1 MIKYSIIIPFHSN
14 LNLLT
19 ICVNALYKVLDFS
32 ESELIIVDNN
42 VDGSQIDS
50 NIETDKHC
58 TIISKKENL
67 MYPRAINMGA
77 ANARGDYLIFC
88 DADTCVSKDFHK
100 LLVKEL
106 ETDGIGYA
114 SAKLV
119 NMYTNNLQAFGITSS
134 YYNFPHPF
142 YGRPINFKLIQNNH
156 YPMAAC
162 AACSA
167 IKRELFYDIGGF
179 DEKLIHSYSDI
190 DLCLRLK
197 QKGYKTV
204 CVAEAYAY
212 HCGSSTTGS
221 GMGISLKEDTKGIF
235 MSKHP
240 NIPIQIDQYIDNSC
254 DYFLTMNK
262 LHNRDYF
269 IMDCSTIG
277 NPELYIDRVIRNL
290 NIAETLRYRHPY
302 PQRDATH
309 IDFLNF
315 ISHIIRNYKVPILY
329 FVDSFLSFR
338 ENCLWKSCR
347 TNFDDIV
354 VDRHANVELLR
365 NIN

>member
-119 NMYTNNLQAFGITSS
+119 NMYTNNLQEFGITSS

-221 GMGISLKEDTKGIF
+221 GMGSSLKEDTKGIF
-235 MSKHP
+235 MSKHR
-240 NIPIQIDQYIDNSC
+240 
-254 DYFLTMNK
+254 K
-262 LHNRDYF
+262 R
-269 IMDCSTIG
+269 
-277 NPELYIDRVIRNL
+277 
-290 NIAETLRYRHPY
+290 
-302 PQRDATH
+302 
-309 IDFLNF
+309 
-315 ISHIIRNYKVPILY
+315 
-329 FVDSFLSFR
+329 
-338 ENCLWKSCR
+338 
-347 TNFDDIV
+347 
-354 VDRHANVELLR
+354 
-365 NIN
+365 

>member
-119 NMYTNNLQAFGITSS
+119 NMYTNNLQEFGITSS

-142 YGRPINFKLIQNNH
+142 Y
-156 YPMAAC
+156 
-162 AACSA
+162 
-167 IKRELFYDIGGF
+167 
-179 DEKLIHSYSDI
+179 
-190 DLCLRLK
+190 
-197 QKGYKTV
+197 
-204 CVAEAYAY
+204 
-212 HCGSSTTGS
+212 
-221 GMGISLKEDTKGIF
+221 
-235 MSKHP
+235 
-240 NIPIQIDQYIDNSC
+240 
-254 DYFLTMNK
+254 
-262 LHNRDYF
+262 
-269 IMDCSTIG
+269 
-277 NPELYIDRVIRNL
+277 
-290 NIAETLRYRHPY
+290 
-302 PQRDATH
+302 
-309 IDFLNF
+309 
-315 ISHIIRNYKVPILY
+315 
-329 FVDSFLSFR
+329 
-338 ENCLWKSCR
+338 
-347 TNFDDIV
+347 
-354 VDRHANVELLR
+354 
-365 NIN
+365 

>member
-119 NMYTNNLQAFGITSS
+119 NMYTNNLQEFGITSS

-179 DEKLIHSYSDI
+179 DEKRHST
-190 DLCLRLK
+190 LCLYGIHLWCFYTPYYCHNK
-197 QKGYKTV
+197 KNGYNCYK
-204 CVAEAYAY
+204 Y
-212 HCGSSTTGS
+212 
-221 GMGISLKEDTKGIF
+221 
-235 MSKHP
+235 
-240 NIPIQIDQYIDNSC
+240 
-254 DYFLTMNK
+254 
-262 LHNRDYF
+262 
-269 IMDCSTIG
+269 
-277 NPELYIDRVIRNL
+277 
-290 NIAETLRYRHPY
+290 IAECRW
-302 PQRDATH
+302 
-309 IDFLNF
+309 
-315 ISHIIRNYKVPILY
+315 ILIKQY
-329 FVDSFLSFR
+329 S
-338 ENCLWKSCR
+338 
-347 TNFDDIV
+347 
-354 VDRHANVELLR
+354 
-365 NIN
+365 

>member
-119 NMYTNNLQAFGITSS
+119 NMYTNNLQEFGITSS

-167 IKRELFYDIGGF
+167 IKRELFMI
-179 DEKLIHSYSDI
+179 LAV
-190 DLCLRLK
+190 L
-197 QKGYKTV
+197 
-204 CVAEAYAY
+204 
-212 HCGSSTTGS
+212 
-221 GMGISLKEDTKGIF
+221 M
-235 MSKHP
+235 
-240 NIPIQIDQYIDNSC
+240 
-254 DYFLTMNK
+254 
-262 LHNRDYF
+262 
-269 IMDCSTIG
+269 
-277 NPELYIDRVIRNL
+277 RN
-290 NIAETLRYRHPY
+290 
-302 PQRDATH
+302 
-309 IDFLNF
+309 
-315 ISHIIRNYKVPILY
+315 
-329 FVDSFLSFR
+329 
-338 ENCLWKSCR
+338 
-347 TNFDDIV
+347 
-354 VDRHANVELLR
+354 
-365 NIN
+365 